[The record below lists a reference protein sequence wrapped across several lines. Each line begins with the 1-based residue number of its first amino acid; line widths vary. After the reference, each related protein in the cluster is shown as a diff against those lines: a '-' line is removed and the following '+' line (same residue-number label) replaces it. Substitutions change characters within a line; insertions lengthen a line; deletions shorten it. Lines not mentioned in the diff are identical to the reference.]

1 MTPDHKNLFQQRHDF
16 NANRFSSK
24 SQIFLRW
31 SAVAAAQIDASM
43 NSARNKTHFAIQI
56 NVWWPFQ
63 SSIKHSHLVF
73 NPLSLSLSL
82 SFASLYHSFVH
93 LWANLT
99 QNFYIICYLFPS
111 DVIRISVYH
120 LPTYPSVIC
129 YWYTR
134 YLYLSFSLFLSLT
147 LRTYIGTG
155 SDPSNDCHS
164 VLVVAAAVASG
175 ARIII
180 KWRPKIFPKSVF
192 TSFSAMTVFLCLP
205 RENAKRFL
213 RFDFGETK

>member
-1 MTPDHKNLFQQRHDF
+1 MRTDFRVKVKFFCADPPLLLLKLTLQWTLRVIKLILLFRSTFDG
-16 NANRFSSK
+16 
-24 SQIFLRW
+24 L
-31 SAVAAAQIDASM
+31 
-43 NSARNKTHFAIQI
+43 
-56 NVWWPFQ
+56 FQ

-73 NPLSLSLSL
+73 NPLSLSL

-192 TSFSAMTVFLCLP
+192 TSFSAMTVFLCLS